1 MENYHLQNKIIQS
14 KDKKLEEK
22 HRQMEAQ
29 NKHLEERQQS
39 QPGIQVINEGWDIMF
54 GQAQEQIMLLFKE
67 NKEKSAELQEMSNQL
82 QDRKATVE
90 KIDCDLQYMD
100 QRNQALQG
108 KKIKKSSERQG
119 KLNVMEESHRALKV
133 KLNETLHQNK
143 EFLQGKKRTARKT
156 ERRETSSPEL

>member
-100 QRNQALQG
+100 QRNQARQG
-108 KKIKKSSERQG
+108 KK
-119 KLNVMEESHRALKV
+119 
-133 KLNETLHQNK
+133 
-143 EFLQGKKRTARKT
+143 
-156 ERRETSSPEL
+156 